1 MSYVAS
7 QYAEALFTMA
17 LEDNSIAQTL
27 DSFQKFTNAID
38 ADITKFLNHPKITKK
53 DKKKIVEATVQN
65 HLVKH
70 FIFVLIDNHRIDLI
84 HDVLLEFQK
93 IIDNQN
99 KVMKVQVFSKTT
111 LSEQQQKQL
120 IQNLSKKHNREIEL
134 ENIVDKTIVGGL
146 RIEYDG
152 MILDDTINNYLHS
165 LQANLMK

>member
-7 QYAEALFTMA
+7 QYAEALFSMA
-17 LEDNSIAQTL
+17 LDENSITQTL
-27 DSFQKFTNAID
+27 DSFQQFTNVID
-38 ADITKFLNHPKITKK
+38 ADMTKFLNHPKITKN
-53 DKKKIVEATVQN
+53 DKKKIVETTVTN

-70 FIFVLIDNHRIDLI
+70 FIFVLIDNHRMDLLS
-84 HDVLLEFQK
+84 DVLLELHK

-99 KVMKVQVFSKTT
+99 RVMKVQVFSKAI
-111 LSEQQQKQL
+111 LSEEQQKQL

-134 ENIVDKTIVGGL
+134 ENIVDTTIVGGL